1 MTYAVEQDLIDRFG
15 DAELIELTDRAD
27 PPAGARDS
35 TVIAKALAD
44 ADETVNAYVARRY
57 DVPLSAVPASLTR
70 IAADIARYYLYKD
83 DPTEQ
88 VAAAYKDALKFLR
101 DVADGKAVLDA
112 AGVEPDSSGADI
124 QVTSRDRVFS
134 RDTTE
139 GF

>member
-1 MTYAVEQDLIDRFG
+1 MFFQWGCARPVLPARSAG
-15 DAELIELTDRAD
+15 SSPGHP
-27 PPAGARDS
+27 PPAGARDPS
-35 TVIAKALAD
+35 VLAR
-44 ADETVNAYVARRY
+44 APAAAAETITS
-57 DVPLSAVPASLTR
+57 SAGRPTGRPWAGAPAPPTR
-70 IAADIARYYLYKD
+70 LAADIARYFLYKD

-88 VAAAYKDALKFLR
+88 VDAAYKHALKFLR
-101 DVADGKAVLDA
+101 DVSEGKAVLDA